1 MLQRIVRI
9 KALIVFFAISAL
21 IWLAGGSWG
30 TEPVSIALA
39 LPLPTNL
46 TTKKRRILN
55 RGHFAFLLP
64 KFLINYVY

>member
-1 MLQRIVRI
+1 MLLRIVRI

-21 IWLAGGSWG
+21 IWLAGESWG

-55 RGHFAFLLP
+55 
-64 KFLINYVY
+64 

>member
-21 IWLAGGSWG
+21 IWLAGGSWV

-46 TTKKRRILN
+46 TTKN
-55 RGHFAFLLP
+55 EGS
-64 KFLINYVY
+64 

>member
-30 TEPVSIALA
+30 TEPVSTTLA
-39 LPLPTNL
+39 LPFPTNL
-46 TTKKRRILN
+46 TTKKTKEPEPRTLRFFIT
-55 RGHFAFLLP
+55 
-64 KFLINYVY
+64 